1 MTWFKVDDGFYDHP
15 KVIDLPLAAVGLWA
29 LAGAYCARHLTDGVI
44 TDRQIRA
51 IGGTRK
57 QAAALVAAGLWSSDD
72 APPSTRRFAFNDWGD
87 FQPTREE
94 VEKKR
99 AEEAERKRQWRD
111 AKAAK
116 QGKRQNV
123 PAGQTA
129 GQTMGRT
136 PDVRPESRVLSA
148 LPDPTRP
155 DPTRPDPFINTASSS
170 PNGEQGDGKSASQDF
185 HHPPELGPTVRR
197 LLAAGHDPTVVEAA
211 VAAWDARPAPKG
223 PGLLPHLLADAEAT
237 IAAAHAEADRRSATH
252 ARLESVRQCPLCDEA
267 GHIVGDDGAPLVPA
281 IPCTHQE
288 DTNAELVLAARERI
302 EAQEAAEAER
312 RAIAAKAAAE
322 ARARWKRDPNPEP
335 QEVPSGPF

>member
-1 MTWFKVDDGFYDHP
+1 MVWFKADDQLSRSK
-15 KVIDLPLAAVGLWA
+15 KVLRIPRRYRMQAMGLWI
-29 LAGAYCARHLTDGVI
+29 LAGTWSAGELTDGFVPSHML
-44 TDRQIRA
+44 DEL
-51 IGGTRK
+51 GGTAA
-57 QAAALVAAGLWSSDD
+57 QAKRLVESGLWSEV
-72 APPSTRRFAFNDWGD
+72 AGGFQFNSWSD
-87 FQPTREE
+87 FQPSSNDVRE
-94 VEKKR
+94 KR
-99 AEEAERKRQWRD
+99 ARDAERKQ
-111 AKAAK
+111 KAREEKRRRATQAAD
-116 QGKRQNV
+116 QGRSE
-123 PAGQTA
+123 
-129 GQTMGRT
+129 
-136 PDVRPESRVLSA
+136 DVRADAERTDRGVLTESTRSPQSVRS
-148 LPDPTRP
+148 TRP

-252 ARLESVRQCPLCDEA
+252 ARMESVRQCLLCDET

-281 IPCTHQE
+281 ILCTHQE
-288 DTNAELVLAARERI
+288 DANSELVLAARERI

-322 ARARWKRDPNPEP
+322 ARARWKRNTEP

>member
-72 APPSTRRFAFNDWGD
+72 APPSARRYAFNDWGD
-87 FQPTREE
+87 FQPARADVEAKREE
-94 VEKKR
+94 ARERMAAAR
-99 AEEAERKRQWRD
+99 ARKRKTSGNGEMF
-111 AKAAK
+111 A
-116 QGKRQNV
+116 
-123 PAGQTA
+123 
-129 GQTMGRT
+129 RT
-136 PDVRPESRVLSA
+136 NGERSQEVRSDGLGERSHY
-148 LPDPTRP
+148 PDPTRP
-155 DPTRPDPFINTASSS
+155 DPARPDPFINTASSS

-237 IAAAHAEADRRSATH
+237 IAAEHAEADRRSAAQ
-252 ARLESVRQCPLCDEA
+252 ARMESVRRCLLCDDT
-267 GHIVGDDGAPLVPA
+267 GQIVGDNGAPLAPSLA
-281 IPCTHQE
+281 CTHDE
-288 DTNAELVLAARERI
+288 DANAEIILATRQRI
-302 EAQEAAEAER
+302 EAQETAEAER

-322 ARARWKRDPNPEP
+322 ARARWKRDPEP